1 MSNLACLNRAISKRR
16 RFAVP
21 EKSKIIKQLSLLISA
36 FAAALFVWI
45 VFSRGYFSHPTPQL
59 PISTTP
65 INATSKATPLPVP
78 TFNAT
83 TLDVMIYDSYYGD
96 TDTNLTKPPVWTV
109 PAKSDVVLNL
119 ENKGKLKHNWA
130 IVKKGAPI
138 PSPYEEGQGGDI
150 LLFGVGMVYR
160 NSKTTVTFS
169 APEPGEYIVICTVSG
184 HYPMMQGRLVV
195 K

>member
-1 MSNLACLNRAISKRR
+1 V
-16 RFAVP
+16 VP
-21 EKSKIIKQLSLLISA
+21 EKSRLIKQVSLLICV
-36 FAAALFVWI
+36 FAVVLFVWI
-45 VFSRGYFSHPTPQL
+45 VLSRGYFNHSSAQPA
-59 PISTTP
+59 ISTSP
-65 INATSKATPLPVP
+65 KATPIPVP
-78 TFNAT
+78 TFNAAT
-83 TLDVMIYDSYYGD
+83 INVLIYDSYYGD

-109 PAKSDVVLNL
+109 PAKSDVILNL

-138 PSPYEEGQGGDI
+138 PSPYQEGQAGDI
-150 LLFGVGMVYR
+150 LLFGVGMVYH

-169 APEPGEYIVICTVSG
+169 APEPGEYVVICTVSG